1 MTNKKCP
8 RCRLVNFAT
17 DDVCRRCGS
26 PLENPI
32 RAFDEAGD
40 RASGKPTIFKRA
52 LITLGVVALLLLTAY
67 ASLLATSS
75 PISYEQRQIIE
86 RAISVIENK
95 GFDRNAFVLRRF
107 VSYRATDNWWNSWVG
122 HADAY
127 AATNFPFQVV
137 TLYPDFFN
145 LPVDDTERAAV
156 LLHESF
162 HLMGRGEEKAFEGV
176 WRAKDKLGWTKERYE
191 ATRVW
196 KNVHELT
203 MDYAPHLF
211 ECGLDGRSDCTE

>member
-26 PLENPI
+26 LLENSARSFREVESAAP
-32 RAFDEAGD
+32 R
-40 RASGKPTIFKRA
+40 KPTVLKRA
-52 LITLGVVALLLLTAY
+52 LITLGVVALLLFAAY
-67 ASLLATSS
+67 ASLLTSSS
-75 PISYEQRQIIE
+75 PISYEQQQIVE
-86 RAISVIENK
+86 RAINIIEAK

-107 VSYRATDNWWNSWVG
+107 VSYRATDNWWNRWVG

-162 HLMGRGEEKAFEGV
+162 HLLGHGEEKAFDGV
-176 WRAKDKLGWTKERYE
+176 WRAKRELGWTKERYE

-196 KNVHELT
+196 RNVHELT
-203 MDYAPHLF
+203 MDYAPSLF
-211 ECGLDGRSDCTE
+211 QCGAEGHSDCTE